1 MFYVGLDVHSK
12 QITICVLNG
21 DGKVHRRRTVGGLNE
36 MKAMLEWLPE
46 PFEACYEASTGY
58 GAVFEI
64 LSPIASRVLVAHA
77 ASLRLIYRSKRKN
90 DRNDAEKL
98 AKLLYLQAVPAVHV
112 PSAEVRAWRE
122 MIGFRSRV
130 VSKRTRAKNG
140 LRNLLR
146 SLAIPAPRHCRLWTV
161 KGLDW
166 LRQLPL
172 SNEMHALKRDL
183 LIEELGTLSSQ
194 LKRVEGQLERYSSKS
209 AAVQLLRTIPGV
221 GLRTAEAFV
230 AFIDDPGRFANSKCV
245 GAYFGLV
252 PSQDQSNDVNRLGH
266 ITRQGPSTVRHL
278 LTEAVWQG
286 VRRSP
291 TIRAY
296 MARVQRDDPGR
307 RKIAIVATAHYL
319 ARVMWSMLRT
329 GTEWKETV
337 VA

>member
-12 QITICVLNG
+12 QITICVLNC
-21 DGKVHRRRTVGGLNE
+21 DGKVQYRWTVRGLNE
-36 MKAMLEWLPE
+36 MAGVLERLPE

-58 GAVFEI
+58 GAVFET
-64 LSPIASRVLVAHA
+64 LAPIASRVVVAHA
-77 ASLRLIYRSKRKN
+77 ASLRLIYRSKHKN
-90 DRNDAEKL
+90 DRRDAEKL
-98 AKLLYLQAVPAVHV
+98 AKLLYLEAVPTVHV

-146 SLAIPAPRHCRLWTV
+146 TLAIPAPRHCRLWTI

-166 LRQLPL
+166 LRQLSL
-172 SNEMHALKRDL
+172 TNEMHALKRDL
-183 LIEELGTLSSQ
+183 LIEELQTLSSQ
-194 LKRVEGQLERYSSKS
+194 LKQVEAALERYSANS
-209 AAVQLLRTIPGV
+209 AAVQLVRTIPGV
-221 GLRTAEAFV
+221 GLRTAEAVV
-230 AFIDDPGRFANSKCV
+230 AFIDDPHRFANSKCL

-252 PSQDQSNDVNRLGH
+252 PSQDQSNEVNRLGH
-266 ITRQGPSTVRHL
+266 ITRQGPSIVRHL

-296 MARVQRDDPGR
+296 LERIQRDDPSR

-319 ARVMWSMLRT
+319 VRVMWSMLKT
-329 GTEWKETV
+329 GKIWQEATT
-337 VA
+337 A